1 VIKKAYILARKDKA
15 SHDLAARIQCL
26 MFLASPHRGASL
38 ASVLGNT
45 LRAAGMFGVKLFLS
59 NLKKY
64 SHALEMINDDF
75 RHYADEVR
83 LVSFYETLKLNL
95 RFQSALIVEKDSASI
110 GLKHERIQPLNADHR
125 TVCKFDSRDDP
136 NYTKVKNALAS
147 VVEDILD
154 NTTTKR
160 DKEERLQISLLQ
172 AYLGVTDKPIDDL
185 GNEKDRQTKGSCTWI
200 TEREDFL
207 SWFELTTP
215 ATSLY
220 WIHAPPATGKTV
232 LAAHIIT
239 HVQSTHRD
247 CSYYFFKHGEQGGDS
262 ISAMLRSF
270 ALQMAQQH
278 PDI

>member
-1 VIKKAYILARKDKA
+1 
-15 SHDLAARIQCL
+15 
-26 MFLASPHRGASL
+26 
-38 ASVLGNT
+38 
-45 LRAAGMFGVKLFLS
+45 
-59 NLKKY
+59 
-64 SHALEMINDDF
+64 
-75 RHYADEVR
+75 
-83 LVSFYETLKLNL
+83 
-95 RFQSALIVEKDSASI
+95 
-110 GLKHERIQPLNADHR
+110 
-125 TVCKFDSRDDP
+125 
-136 NYTKVKNALAS
+136 
-147 VVEDILD
+147 
-154 NTTTKR
+154 
-160 DKEERLQISLLQ
+160 
-172 AYLGVTDKPIDDL
+172 VTDKPIDDL